1 MRSLI
6 ARFLAPKAQPKRCSA
21 NPGPAER
28 KRLKVIQD
36 RRTAQLRTELGL
48 S

>member
-1 MRSLI
+1 MRSFI
-6 ARFLAPKAQPKRCSA
+6 ARFLSPKVQPKRCSA

-36 RRTAQLRTELGL
+36 RRTAELRAELGL